1 MFQRTSIQLLKRP
14 FLLVKKAVFKTILR
28 KGWICH
34 VEKLMFW
41 FVFDHYTDNK
51 IEPSPFLLGEDDLN
65 SIELWATEFLLAVEH
80 NTKTIF
86 ICLYS
91 KSIWYTWLDN
101 ACYKCF
107 PVKTNNWGEKTMPPS
122 QTQGSRSLNPRGSVS
137 RTTLSHTGVP
147 WRELDGCSLLGSTGH
162 QVARATATRGVGWK
176 PNFWSSYLFCC
187 PRGFSKQQRAGL
199 SCS

>member
-28 KGWICH
+28 KSWICH

-137 RTTLSHTGVP
+137 RTTPPQTGVLCIE
-147 WRELDGCSLLGSTGH
+147 RNSCSLLGRAGH
-162 QVARATATRGVGWK
+162 QVAFGTASRVVGWK
-176 PNFWSSYLFCC
+176 VNFRSFYL
-187 PRGFSKQQRAGL
+187 L
-199 SCS
+199 